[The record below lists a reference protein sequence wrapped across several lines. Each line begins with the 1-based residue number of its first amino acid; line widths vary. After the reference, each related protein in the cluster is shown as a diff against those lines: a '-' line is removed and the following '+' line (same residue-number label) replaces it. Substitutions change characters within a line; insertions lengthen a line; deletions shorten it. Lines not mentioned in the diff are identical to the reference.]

1 MQGHELNRYPGWP
14 SPEALRCFAAES
26 LALIGSS
33 PIGYWVSTQA
43 IQRVEKLHTGDELSA
58 TYRSLRDPLTSIRSA
73 YRTSSAER
81 KPVELDYSGST
92 ALAYCAGYLS
102 PYVDLARWCITRSL
116 DPNTVGDAL
125 NIGIVGPGPCPELVA
140 LLHLLSATELP
151 CSRVKLRL
159 FDAHHKAWRPV
170 RNTVISEAQKL
181 FPGISV
187 TAAETK
193 VSIGTDEAF
202 RAPSELPQFDVVIGQ
217 NFLNEGVS
225 SAPHLISNLNS
236 IFDRLMPGGNMM
248 IADQFNDS
256 ARAGLDRLS
265 AWRRVD
271 ASTTRW
277 RSTHIKSESPGWEA
291 TPEFKELFETVPS
304 ISPRVNTRF
313 SAVRITKNLA

>member
-1 MQGHELNRYPGWP
+1 MQSHELNRYPGWP
-14 SPEALRCFAAES
+14 SPDALRGFAAES
-26 LALIGSS
+26 LAHIGGS
-33 PIGYWVSTQA
+33 PIGYWISGQA
-43 IQRVEKLHTGDELSA
+43 IQKVEKLRTGDELSA

-73 YRTSSAER
+73 YRTASTER
-81 KPVELDYSGST
+81 RPVELNYSGST

-116 DPNTVGDAL
+116 DPSTVGDAL

-170 RNTVISEAQKL
+170 RNAVISEAQKL

-193 VSIGTDEAF
+193 VGIGTDDAF
-202 RAPSELPQFDVVIGQ
+202 TAPSERPQFDVVIGQ

-225 SAPHLISNLNS
+225 SAPHLIGNLNS
-236 IFDRLMPGGNMM
+236 IFDRLKPGGTMM

-265 AWRRVD
+265 AWRRD
-271 ASTTRW
+271 DTSTTFW
-277 RSTHIKSESPGWEA
+277 RSTHIKSESPDWKA
-291 TPEFKELFETVPS
+291 TPELKHLFETMPS
-304 ISPRVNTRF
+304 ITPRINTRF
-313 SAVRITKNLA
+313 AAVRVTKNVV